1 MLSMYDVSLL
11 EREPGTSFA
20 PCLQETEGPHY
31 ADFFDAPH
39 EGVEVRNL
47 QAESKAES
55 EEHWMEVGENNED
68 ATDEM
73 SDVSE
78 ELNTKKVR

>member
-1 MLSMYDVSLL
+1 
-11 EREPGTSFA
+11 
-20 PCLQETEGPHY
+20 LQETEGPHY

-39 EGVEVRNL
+39 EGGEVQNL
-47 QAESKAES
+47 EDESRAETELD
-55 EEHWMEVGENNED
+55 WVEVGENNED

>member
-1 MLSMYDVSLL
+1 
-11 EREPGTSFA
+11 
-20 PCLQETEGPHY
+20 LQEEEGPHY
-31 ADFFDAPH
+31 EDFFDAPH
-39 EGVEVRNL
+39 EGGEVQSL

-55 EEHWMEVGENNED
+55 EQHWMEVGENNED

-78 ELNTKKVR
+78 ESNTKKVR